1 MEQAYP
7 KTPMLGNAEL
17 NNKPTNKFR
26 LPGNIKFGVKYA
38 LATDDEL
45 YYAIKNSERLEEAM
59 QLRATPKAFK
69 EDQLISLCRPQEKNK
84 LDTEL
89 HSLKHVL
96 HKVIDHFHHMHNKL
110 LLCETPR
117 KYLEKL
123 KYALKNVKSNEKY
136 DKICKYALNA
146 LTIELV

>member
-1 MEQAYP
+1 MTFNPLITLWSTRLRLCNTVCNLFFSCGLHNEINWSSLNPLGLSRRCMAFSSLSDFLLRNKAY
-7 KTPMLGNAEL
+7 
-17 NNKPTNKFR
+17 
-26 LPGNIKFGVKYA
+26 
-38 LATDDEL
+38 
-45 YYAIKNSERLEEAM
+45 
-59 QLRATPKAFK
+59 
-69 EDQLISLCRPQEKNK
+69 
-84 LDTEL
+84 
-89 HSLKHVL
+89 
-96 HKVIDHFHHMHNKL
+96 HHMHNKL